1 MLHLTQDAISVIILV
16 VSHRFPMI
24 TYAQKQKYRITLEV
38 EVMDDF
44 DPYQIEWKNVLLL
57 EGNESCQAYIE
68 DLSRVDELKW

>member
-1 MLHLTQDAISVIILV
+1 
-16 VSHRFPMI
+16 MI

-68 DLSRVDELKW
+68 DLTLIDELKW